1 LKFGG
6 VEFQLVA
13 VLLPRHCAPS
23 GWKIILVLIVML
35 ILAPFDFEN
44 EDDDDDEEDC
54 HLSLPRRTMA
64 RRSNLPSGFALAP
77 VTISLRRVKPL

>member
-13 VLLPRHCAPS
+13 GLLPRHCAPS
-23 GWKIILVLIVML
+23 GWKIVVIVML
-35 ILAPFDFEN
+35 ILAPVDFEN

-54 HLSLPRRTMA
+54 
-64 RRSNLPSGFALAP
+64 N
-77 VTISLRRVKPL
+77 